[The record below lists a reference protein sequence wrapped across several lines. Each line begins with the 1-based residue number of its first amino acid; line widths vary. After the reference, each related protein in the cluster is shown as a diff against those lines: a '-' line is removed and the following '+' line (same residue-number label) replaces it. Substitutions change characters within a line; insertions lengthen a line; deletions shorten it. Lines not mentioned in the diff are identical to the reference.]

1 MNWEAIGAV
10 GESIGATA
18 VLATLAYLAIQMRQ
32 NTQAMKSAGLRSMQD
47 MFFLTENN
55 ERYIGHIMQIQRG
68 EFVSPE
74 DRAHMVERFYSIMRT
89 IERIWREQKLGNL
102 TTEDFEQHLDLLRW
116 AMSHP
121 SAHLIWQVMG
131 KRFDDEFQAIVQ
143 TEALADD
150 APPGSMVE
158 AFVAL
163 QQAESSI
170 EPRVSV

>member
-10 GESIGATA
+10 GEIIGAIA
-18 VLATLAYLAIQMRQ
+18 VLATLVYLAMQMRQ

-68 EFVSPE
+68 ESISSE

-89 IERIWREQKLGNL
+89 IERIWREQKLGNVTSEEFL
-102 TTEDFEQHLDLLRW
+102 QHLDLLRW

-121 SAHLIWQVMG
+121 SAHLMWQ
-131 KRFDDEFQAIVQ
+131 
-143 TEALADD
+143 
-150 APPGSMVE
+150 
-158 AFVAL
+158 
-163 QQAESSI
+163 
-170 EPRVSV
+170 